1 MINGKGYTEMKY
13 HSLIKKIKNL
23 ANAHDEVSQD
33 ALELVVE
40 NVAMHLTDHT
50 RRGFAAKLPQELRSA
65 AMMVPTAGTVD
76 DDIIEQFMDIDDVD
90 EHRARDYLR
99 AAWQALCELFDRESV
114 EDITA
119 ELPRRM
125 VAVLE

>member
-1 MINGKGYTEMKY
+1 MKY
-13 HSLIKKIKNL
+13 HSLIKKIKNM

-40 NVAMHLTDHT
+40 NVAVHLTDHT
-50 RRGFAAKLPQELRSA
+50 RRGFAAKLPEELRA
-65 AMMVPTAGTVD
+65 AALMVPTASTLD

-90 EHRARDYLR
+90 ERSARDYVR
-99 AAWQALCELFDRESV
+99 AAWQAITELFDRESV

-119 ELPRRM
+119 ELPRKM
-125 VAVLE
+125 VAVLQ

>member
-1 MINGKGYTEMKY
+1 MKY
-13 HSLIKKIKNL
+13 HVLINKIKKL
-23 ANAHDEVSQD
+23 ANSRDGVSQD

-40 NVAMHLTDHT
+40 NVAMHLTDYT
-50 RRGFAAKLPQELRSA
+50 RRGFAAKLPEELRSA
-65 AMMVPTAGTVD
+65 AMMVPTASTLD

-90 EHRARDYLR
+90 ERSARDYVR
-99 AAWQALCELFDRESV
+99 AAWQAISELFDRESV

>member
-1 MINGKGYTEMKY
+1 MIPGKGYNNMKY
-13 HSLIKKIKNL
+13 HSLIRKIKSL
-23 ANAHDEVSQD
+23 SNARDDVSQD

-65 AMMVPTAGTVD
+65 AMMMPTASALD
-76 DDIIEQFMDIDDVD
+76 DDIIEQFMEIDDVD
-90 EHRARDYLR
+90 EPRARDYIR
-99 AAWQALCELFDRESV
+99 AAWQAICELFDRESV